1 MTLSPH
7 TKLLST
13 ISSAPRP
20 ATPRQMNMTFE
31 SAVTQD
37 LTANERVSVVAQL
50 ATLLLQAAGRPTE
63 DDDDEL

>member
-1 MTLSPH
+1 MTQSPH

-13 ISSAPRP
+13 ISSTPRP
-20 ATPRQMNMTFE
+20 AMPRQMNMAFE

-37 LTANERVSVVAQL
+37 LTANKRASVVAQL
-50 ATLLLQAAGRPTE
+50 ATLLLQASGRPTE

>member
-1 MTLSPH
+1 MTLSPQ

-13 ISSAPRP
+13 ISSAPSP
-20 ATPRQMNMTFE
+20 ATPRQMNMAFE

-37 LTANERVSVVAQL
+37 LTANERASVVAQL

>member
-1 MTLSPH
+1 
-7 TKLLST
+7 
-13 ISSAPRP
+13 
-20 ATPRQMNMTFE
+20 MNMALE

-37 LTANERVSVVAQL
+37 LTASERASVVAQL